1 MIFTDVYERTIDEKN
16 RTQIPAPYRNGLDP
30 ERDGRAFY
38 VVPGERDHT
47 LSFYPERYFER
58 RIESIR
64 TDDVPG
70 SEALDFEQMFFSLA
84 SRVEM
89 DKQGRVVL
97 PERQLAMVDLG
108 KEVCIAGAD
117 YRFDIWRKS
126 AYEAYMGNAVDQRS
140 AMHAFLRGRGRRA
153 PESEVT

>member
-1 MIFTDVYERTIDEKN
+1 MIFTDVYERTIDDKN

-30 ERDGRAFY
+30 ERDGKAFY
-38 VVPGERDHT
+38 VVPGERNHT

-84 SRVEM
+84 SRVEL

-108 KEVCIAGAD
+108 KEICIAGAD

-126 AYEAYMGNAVDQRS
+126 AYEDFIRDAVDRRS
-140 AMHAFLRGRGRRA
+140 ALQGFLRGRGTAARSK
-153 PESEVT
+153 E

>member
-1 MIFTDVYERTIDEKN
+1 MIFTDVYERTIDDKN
-16 RTQIPAPYRNGLDP
+16 RTQIPAPYRNGMDP
-30 ERDGRAFY
+30 EIDGTAFY
-38 VVPGERDHT
+38 VVPGERNHT

-64 TDDVPG
+64 TDDIPG

-84 SRVEM
+84 SRVEL

-97 PERQLAMVDLG
+97 PERLLAMVDLG
-108 KEVCIAGAD
+108 KEICIAGAD

-126 AYEAYMGNAVDQRS
+126 AYENFIRDAVDRRS
-140 AMHAFLRGRGRRA
+140 ALQGFLRGRKGSVA
-153 PESEVT
+153 ANE